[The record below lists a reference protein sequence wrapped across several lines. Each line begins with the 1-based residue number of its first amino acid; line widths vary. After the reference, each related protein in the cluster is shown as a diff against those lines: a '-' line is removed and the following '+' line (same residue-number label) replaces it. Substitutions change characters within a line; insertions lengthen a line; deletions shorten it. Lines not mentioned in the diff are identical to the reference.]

1 MSKILLID
9 DSSEYRALLIRYI
22 NKIRDDIQV
31 VEYDPETEKLPGQ
44 HFPWENYGLVILDY
58 DLGNNHENGLGW
70 LIHFQTIENMPP
82 VVMLTG
88 EGNADLAVKVL
99 EAGAMDFIDKEDI
112 CDEVLA
118 TTLNHFFNDTDDD
131 SSADQQ
137 QLPELL
143 FNEERA
149 APQGSSTGKTIKSGF
164 AFDQEEVMVKI
175 PGYEIIQEIG
185 RGGMSVVLLA
195 KAEDSEIPIVLKVM
209 FTGVQNDETSLK
221 RFLQEYN
228 LISSLKHPNVVCI
241 YERAFAA
248 DFAYIAMEYFP
259 GGDLTQKLK
268 TRLPLELASS
278 YIRQMCAGLVAI
290 HDINIVH
297 RDIKPGNILF
307 REDGTLTITDFGAAK
322 NKKSDAEDI
331 TINHAIV
338 GTPYFMSPEQATG
351 MPVDHR
357 SDLYSLGILIYQML
371 TNEKPFV
378 AKSIPQLISMH
389 VNAPI
394 PSLPSDLAQF
404 QPLIDGLLAKDPDDR
419 FQSANDVI
427 MGMDWIGA

>member
-1 MSKILLID
+1 
-9 DSSEYRALLIRYI
+9 
-22 NKIRDDIQV
+22 
-31 VEYDPETEKLPGQ
+31 
-44 HFPWENYGLVILDY
+44 
-58 DLGNNHENGLGW
+58 
-70 LIHFQTIENMPP
+70 
-82 VVMLTG
+82 
-88 EGNADLAVKVL
+88 
-99 EAGAMDFIDKEDI
+99 
-112 CDEVLA
+112 
-118 TTLNHFFNDTDDD
+118 
-131 SSADQQ
+131 
-137 QLPELL
+137 
-143 FNEERA
+143 
-149 APQGSSTGKTIKSGF
+149 
-164 AFDQEEVMVKI
+164 
-175 PGYEIIQEIG
+175 
-185 RGGMSVVLLA
+185 
-195 KAEDSEIPIVLKVM
+195 
-209 FTGVQNDETSLK
+209 
-221 RFLQEYN
+221 
-228 LISSLKHPNVVCI
+228 
-241 YERAFAA
+241 
-248 DFAYIAMEYFP
+248 MEYFP